1 MEMTKGE
8 WLALGACV
16 LLIAGWIFTLP
27 ALAIIGACVGTGMA
41 IRFFA
46 EEL

>member
-1 MEMTKGE
+1 MTKEE

-16 LLIAGWIFTLP
+16 LMIAGWWLTLP

-46 EEL
+46 DEL

>member
-1 MEMTKGE
+1 MTKGE
-8 WLALGACV
+8 WLALFACI
-16 LLIAGWIFTLP
+16 LMIAGWVVTIP
-27 ALAIIGACVGTGMA
+27 ALAIIGACIGTGMA